1 MTAWDMLDAEATPMK
16 TLEIPL
22 SILDE
27 YITSRTLLDQLIRV
41 MADSRVIE
49 TKSGKTRYIAVSE
62 HLLETVF
69 PDIYGEVLKQRK
81 EKDQ

>member
-1 MTAWDMLDAEATPMK
+1 MTVWDMLDAEATPMK

-41 MADSRVIE
+41 MADSQVIE
-49 TKSGKTRYIAVSE
+49 TKDGKSQYIAVSE
-62 HLLETVF
+62 KTLETIF
-69 PDIYGEVLKQRK
+69 PDIYEEVLKQRK

>member
-1 MTAWDMLDAEATPMK
+1 MTVWDMLGAEATPMK

-22 SILDE
+22 GILDE

-41 MADSRVIE
+41 MADSQVIE
-49 TKSGKTRYIAVSE
+49 TKDGKSQYIAVSE
-62 HLLETVF
+62 KTLETIF
-69 PDIYGEVLKQRK
+69 PDIYDEVLKQRK

>member
-1 MTAWDMLDAEATPMK
+1 MTVWEMLDAEAEPMK

-62 HLLETVF
+62 HLLETVS
-69 PDIYGEVLKQRK
+69 PDIHEEVLKQRK